1 MGEANGKQTKRDAKS
16 ASAVRENSM
25 SSQVTSLQ
33 QPAPEE
39 QKDLSAAQSEY
50 LKSMRISVRQMKD
63 CDGRPLSELLDELR
77 AETMGNDKTHQD
89 D

>member
-1 MGEANGKQTKRDAKS
+1 MGKANGKQAKSDAKS
-16 ASAVRENSM
+16 ASAVRLNSM
-25 SSQVTSLQ
+25 SAPVTGLQ
-33 QPAPEE
+33 TSAPEE

-50 LKSMRISVRQMKD
+50 LKSMRISVQQMKV
-63 CDGRPLSELLDELR
+63 CDGRPLDELLDELR